1 MREIR
6 FTRRSTPPH
15 PKGEPV
21 LIKNIFYY
29 LVIFSTLM
37 MTIGGSV
44 SAFMAVA
51 DLVSPPPYYQS
62 YESFR
67 EMVLAGKHADEET
80 PPTEE
85 AIRERYDR
93 IVQEERQQTQ
103 ARAVNRLIKSLG
115 WIVIPLPVFL
125 YFQRRVKAQG

>member
-1 MREIR
+1 M
-6 FTRRSTPPH
+6 
-15 PKGEPV
+15 
-21 LIKNIFYY
+21 IKNIFYY